1 MRKVLSFVLV
11 LSLVLGSF
19 SMAFAAPSVPTD
31 VAGSP
36 NAEAITVNVN
46 LGIVEG
52 FPDGTFK
59 PAEAV
64 NRAQFAKMIVEAL
77 GIPESALAGYTKVS
91 FKDMSGY
98 GWATPYIAFCESK
111 GIMLGD
117 GNGNAMPGRGI
128 NSNEAVTMLL
138 RAVGYTSNSAQLIG
152 VWPSNYVSLGQREGL
167 YKKVANAINVD
178 RQNAAQMIANTLTVP
193 FVSVAAD
200 GKTDVFK
207 GNMLTSGHDAVE
219 VKGIINGGEESLI
232 NLKPYIGKSV
242 TYYRQKDKP
251 YAIIAIASEDSSGV
265 TGKFKTSDVT
275 LTSTTDGSFTFVAP
289 KLVENNTDVE
299 YTLKGSVETLFLNGE
314 EITATTTIS
323 SKQAITVNG
332 DVSGKSISNLSSFA
346 YWSHVG
352 SNGGDKKVSKSD
364 IKQIDDARLLGFDF
378 VTLKNDKIDE
388 NSFALVG
395 VSALDKIAE
404 DNIVYVYVNKSG
416 EITRVE
422 VGTEVVKGD
431 VTSVKSSGTKF
442 TISGKTYELADKTDG
457 SDIPNAGDTVI
468 LYLDADGKIYSI
480 DITSGATKNYGV
492 YLGYDVLYDKVKL
505 YDSEEDDAVWY
516 EYDTKNIAKSTVQN
530 TLVAFGIDAKG
541 KIDVA
546 TRGSFNAMSTGT
558 TVLTGLVLKDNT
570 GTYRVSADA
579 AVFASTSTGAAVD
592 TNIDF
597 ATTIDNV
604 DTSKDLGQIY
614 YMRDKDGIV
623 VAMIVKEANASK
635 TSKDSYAVVTDWNSV
650 KNADGD
656 TVQQLLGYIDG
667 AKLDKLT
674 KGKNTF
680 ATANDLAVPGLY
692 KLALDSNGVIK
703 TATAANGALEDGIS
717 MVTGTVAAVKS
728 NGTQLDIAGTWYY
741 VAKDAIVYQAVM
753 KNGEVDSYRVADTG
767 SLYTKYTVF
776 LYNTI
781 KDEDSSGFDTVIFVT
796 DK

>member
-64 NRAQFAKMIVEAL
+64 NRAQFAKMIVQAL

-167 YKKVANAINVD
+167 YKNVASATNVD
-178 RQNAAQMIANTLTVP
+178 RQNAAQMIANSLTVD

-200 GKTDVFK
+200 GKTDAVK
-207 GNMLTSGHDAVE
+207 GNMLTSGHNAVE
-219 VKGIINGGEESLI
+219 AKGVITGSEESLI

-242 TYYRQKDKP
+242 TYYKQKDKP
-251 YAIIAIASEDSSGV
+251 YAIVAIASEDSSGV
-265 TGKFKTSDVT
+265 TGKFKEDVT
-275 LTSTTDGSFTFVAP
+275 LTVATDGSFTLTAP
-289 KLVENNTDVE
+289 KLVEDNTDVE
-299 YTLKGSVETLFLNGE
+299 FTVKGSVETLFLNGE

-364 IKQIDDARLLGFDF
+364 IKQIDDARLLGYDF
-378 VTLKNDKIDE
+378 VTLKNGDIDK
-388 NSFALVG
+388 NSFALIG

-404 DNIVYVYVNKSG
+404 DNIVYVYANKG
-416 EITRVE
+416 GDITRVE

-431 VTSVKSSGTKF
+431 VTSVKSSGKKF
-442 TISGKTYELADKTDG
+442 TVNGKTYELADKTDG
-457 SDIPNAGDTVI
+457 SDVPAAGDTVVFN
-468 LYLDADGKIYSI
+468 LDAEGKIYSI
-480 DITSGATKNYGV
+480 DITSGATNTYGV
-492 YLGYDVLYDKVKL
+492 HMGYDPLYDRVKL

-516 EYDTKNIAKSTVQN
+516 DFTKDVDKTIMQN
-530 TLVAFGIDAKG
+530 ATLVAFGVDAKG

-546 TRGSFNAMSTGT
+546 TKGSFNGVSAANT
-558 TVLTGLVLKDNT
+558 TLTGLVLNDG
-570 GTYRVSADA
+570 GTTHRVSANA
-579 AVFASTSTGAAVD
+579 AVFASKGTPANGD
-592 TNIDF
+592 QIDF
-597 ATTIDNV
+597 VTTIDNV
-604 DTSKDLGQIY
+604 DTSKNLGEIY
-614 YMRDKDGIV
+614 YMMDKDGIV

-635 TSKDSYAVVTDWNSV
+635 TSKDSYAVITDWNSV

-656 TVQQLLGYIDG
+656 SVQQLLGFIDG

-674 KGKNTF
+674 KDKNTF
-680 ATANDLAVPGLY
+680 SGNTAIAGLY
-692 KLALDSNGVIK
+692 KLSLDANGVIK
-703 TATAANGALEDGIS
+703 TAAAANGVLEDGIS

-728 NGTQLDIAGTWYY
+728 NGTQLQIGSTWNY
-741 VAKDAIVYQAVM
+741 VAKDAVVYQAVM
-753 KNGEVDSYRVADTG
+753 KNGEVDSYRTADTG
-767 SLYTKYTVF
+767 SIYTNYTVY